1 MRYPAYA
8 LLLAVAFAPLHAAG
22 TPADDKKP
30 AAPAG
35 PLAAAKQRLQKGNY
49 AEARAAFEE
58 LAKDL
63 KTAPAAAAY
72 TAASWR
78 AEGEYT
84 KALTVL
90 DDAIQAAADNPDLLA
105 HRADLLHFLGRW
117 DDALKDAEAAI
128 GKHEKHFLARWVRAQ
143 ILRDKGDL
151 ATADTEV
158 RWFVR
163 EYTAASNADKDITD
177 PELLV
182 IVGQAGTE
190 NARWHNLPNQFRFVL
205 NTVYADALAAD
216 PNYWQAEYLAG
227 RMLLEKYNRPDAVEA
242 FDKVLKINP
251 KAADAYVGK
260 GLVAMQKYEL
270 QDAEKF
276 ADQALKINPK
286 HPEALR
292 LKADVLLVGGEFTA
306 ARLLLTAARA
316 ISPRDEQTLGRLA
329 ACYSLMKK
337 TDEFAAVVKE
347 VEGFDTK
354 PAVFHHA
361 IGSVFEDRKR
371 YAEAE
376 VHYRKAAELRPM
388 LPSSHA
394 SLGILAMR
402 MGKEADAKAR
412 LEAAFKTDPFN
423 VRVSNSIKVLRH
435 LEKYETIETPH
446 YVLRFDPKKDKVLAA
461 FLADHLEE
469 VHAELKKQF
478 GYEPP
483 DKSLIEVFS
492 THEMFSGRVV
502 GLPDLHTIGACT
514 GRVVAMASPKAEG
527 VARVFNWSRV
537 VRHEL
542 THVFN
547 LAQTD
552 FQVPHWL
559 TEGLAVRNENTD
571 RPPAW
576 TVLLRDRAAAGK
588 LLDLD
593 NITLAFVRPRGLDEW
608 TLAYAQSQLYVE
620 YVIKNHGIGVVGK
633 LLDAY
638 RSGTDNTAILKAVCG
653 VEKAD
658 FEKGYRAYVEEVA
671 RAGSGVVRK
680 AEKAMSFAEL
690 EAAHAKDA
698 DDADIAARLAE
709 QLVRRNKPAE
719 ARKMVDAVLAK
730 DNTHP
735 LAAVVKARLLSRD
748 KQADAA
754 KALLEE
760 AAKAHPDDPRVLLA
774 VGKMHIEAKELDKAA
789 AAYERGRKAS
799 PADGDWLTELA
810 RIYGELGKKDELASV
825 LTDMVRRDAD
835 ELTGRLRLA
844 KVYLDTD
851 KPADAER
858 MAREALFIDVMNAE
872 ARGLLLDALK
882 AQKKDA
888 EAERIQK
895 RFAE

>member
-8 LLLAVAFAPLHAAG
+8 LLLAVAFALLHAPG
-22 TPADDKKP
+22 TAADDKKP
-30 AAPAG
+30 NAPAG
-35 PLAAAKQRLQKGNY
+35 PLAAARQRLQRGNF

-58 LAKDL
+58 LVKDP
-63 KTAPAAAAY
+63 KTAPAAA
-72 TAASWR
+72 TGIAASWR

-90 DDAIQAAADNPDLLA
+90 EDAIKAAADNPDLLA
-105 HRADLLHFLGRW
+105 HRADLLYFLGKW
-117 DDALKDAEAAI
+117 DDAIKDAEAAT
-128 GKHEKHFLARWVRAQ
+128 GKQEKHFLARWVRAQ

-151 ATADTEV
+151 TTADTEV

-177 PELLV
+177 PELLL

-190 NARWHNLPNQFRFVL
+190 NARWHSLSRQFSFIL
-205 NTVYADALAAD
+205 NEVYKDALKTD
-216 PNYWQAEYLAG
+216 PDCWQAEYLAG
-227 RMLLEKYNRPDAVEA
+227 RMLLEKYNRPEAIEA
-242 FDKVLKINP
+242 FDKVLTINP
-251 KAADAYVGK
+251 KAADALVGK
-260 GLVAMQKYEL
+260 GLAAILKYEL
-270 QDAEKF
+270 QDAERF

-306 ARLLLTAARA
+306 AERLLTAARL
-316 ISPRDEQTLGRLA
+316 ISPRDEHTLGRLA
-329 ACYSLMKK
+329 ACLQLMKRS
-337 TDEFAAVVKE
+337 DEFAALVKE
-347 VEGFDTK
+347 VEGFDAK
-354 PAVFHHA
+354 PAVFYHDLA
-361 IGSVFEDRKR
+361 SCFEDRKR
-371 YAEAE
+371 YTEAE
-376 VHYRKAAELRPM
+376 SYFGKAAELRPM
-388 LPSSHA
+388 LPGPHA
-394 SLGILAMR
+394 ALGILAMR
-402 MGKEADAKAR
+402 MGKEADAKTR

-435 LEKYETIETPH
+435 LEKYQTIETPH
-446 YVLRFDPKKDKVLAA
+446 YVLRFDPKTDKVLAA

-478 GYEPP
+478 GYEPV
-483 DKSLIEVFS
+483 DKTLIEVFS

-502 GLPDLHTIGACT
+502 ALPDLHTIGACT

-576 TVLLRDRAAAGK
+576 TVLLRDRANAGK

-638 RSGTDNTAILKAVCG
+638 RSGTDTAAILKSVCG

-658 FEKGYRAYVEEVA
+658 FERGYRTYVEEVA
-671 RAGSGVVRK
+671 KAGSGVARK
-680 AEKAMSFAEL
+680 AEKPMTFAEL
-690 EAAHAKDA
+690 EAAHAKDPE
-698 DDADIAARLAE
+698 DADIGARLAE
-709 QLVRRNKPAE
+709 QWVRRGKVAE
-719 ARKMVDAVLAK
+719 ARKLVDAVLAK
-730 DNTHP
+730 DKGHP
-735 LAAVVKARLLSRD
+735 LACVVKARLLSRGSEN
-748 KQADAA
+748 DAA

-760 AAKAHPDDPRVLLA
+760 AAKVNPDDPRVLLA
-774 VGKMHIEAKELDKAA
+774 LGKIHIEAKELDKAA
-789 AAYERGRKAS
+789 ALYERGRKAA

-810 RIYGELGKKDELASV
+810 RIYADLGKKDELASV
-825 LTDMVRRDAD
+825 LTEMVRRDAD
-835 ELTGRLRLA
+835 ELTGRVRLA
-844 KVYLDTD
+844 RVYLDSG

-858 MAREALFIDVMNAE
+858 VAREALFIDVQNQE

-888 EAERIQK
+888 EVERIQK
-895 RFAE
+895 RFEG